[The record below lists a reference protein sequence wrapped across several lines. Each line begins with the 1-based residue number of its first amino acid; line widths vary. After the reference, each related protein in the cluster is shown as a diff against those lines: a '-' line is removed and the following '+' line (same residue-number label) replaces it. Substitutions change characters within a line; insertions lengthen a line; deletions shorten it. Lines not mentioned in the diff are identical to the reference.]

1 MFDLEDFEILMTEF
15 EAYATEIAQ
24 FRPSTLTRYRII
36 LDDYFNNFVIDK
48 VKKDDYNA
56 IFNQKR
62 LDSLKRKSNNVR
74 PSLLKFLDFI
84 HQEGFID
91 EIQHYQ
97 LQNNVKSVFTSE
109 EQEKE
114 TSLEFLTPNE
124 IQNLFSNKIQFRN
137 EYDEKLLP
145 LICSLSF
152 YYMFKQEDV
161 INLKISDVN
170 LELKQ
175 LRNVRHT
182 VDNPELVEWL
192 SINDITLKNLET
204 YLTYRQTLNYPN
216 DDLLIMNNGPLDN
229 TKINRLFNCFDRKN
243 NKRLFG
249 NKKIYQGMITRSMML
264 YTLISTD
271 GRGLYPILLEQEM
284 NAYLTDAL
292 KEYLSIIRTK
302 NQNRIYARY
311 TIEEIL
317 PTNMKETD
325 KTGAYSK
332 NNDVNQGDIGD
343 YDMNNRRN
351 LEDNKVTIQ
360 RMVRDSKISRSL
372 RKLYDNECQ
381 LCGYRLRNSN
391 GDYYSEA
398 HHIQPYN
405 KVHRGDD
412 NRQNLIV
419 LCPNC
424 HTQFDDLYY
433 SIHPRTKRIH
443 CIFGEEDHYHLEV
456 LRMKEGHTLNPKYLL
471 HTWKL
476 FEEKKRELGQDSVYK
491 S

>member
-1 MFDLEDFEILMTEF
+1 LFDLEDFEILMAGF
-15 EAYATEIAQ
+15 EVYATEIAQ
-24 FRPSTLTRYRII
+24 YQPSTLTRYKII

-48 VKKDDYNA
+48 VTKDDYSA
-56 IFNQKR
+56 IFNEER
-62 LDSLKRKSNNVR
+62 LKLLKRKSNNVR
-74 PSLLKFLDFI
+74 PSLLRFLDFLN
-84 HQEGFID
+84 QEGFID
-91 EIQHYQ
+91 ETQHYQ
-97 LQNNVKSVFTSE
+97 LQNSVRSVFTSE
-109 EQEKE
+109 EHEKE
-114 TSLEFLTPNE
+114 STLEFLTPNE
-124 IQNLFSNKIQFRN
+124 IHNLFSNKIQYRY
-137 EYDEKLLP
+137 EYEVNLLP

-152 YYMFKQEDV
+152 FYMFKQEDV

-170 LELKQ
+170 LELKL

-182 VDNPELVEWL
+182 VDNPDLVEWL
-192 SINDITLKNLET
+192 SINDITLNNLET
-204 YLTYRQTLNYPN
+204 YLKYRQTLNYPD
-216 DDLLIMNNGPLDN
+216 DDLLILDNGPLDN
-229 TKINRLFNCFDRKN
+229 NKINKLFSCFVRKN
-243 NKRLFG
+243 NMLLFG

-271 GRGLYPILLEQEM
+271 GNGLYPILLEQEM
-284 NAYLTDAL
+284 NAYLVDAL

-302 NQNRIYARY
+302 NENRVYGRY

-317 PTNMKETD
+317 PFSKKNTD
-325 KTGAYSK
+325 KSGAYSEK
-332 NNDVNQGDIGD
+332 NDVNQEDIGD
-343 YDMNNRRN
+343 YDMNNKRN
-351 LEDNKVTIQ
+351 LEDSKVTIQ

-372 RKLYDNECQ
+372 RNLYNNECQ
-381 LCGYRLRNSN
+381 LCRYKLRNSN

-433 SIHPRTKRIH
+433 AIHPRTEKVH
-443 CIFGEEDHYHLEV
+443 CIFGEDDHYHLEV
-456 LRMKEGHTLNPKYLL
+456 LKMKEGHILNPKYLL
-471 HTWKL
+471 YTWKL
-476 FEEKKRELGQDSVYK
+476 FEEKQRKYEKDSVYE